1 MIKIL
6 RKLGIEVNF
15 LNAIDGIHEKFIANI
30 IFNSKRLKAFLLRPG
45 KDKVSCF
52 HCCYSTGAS
61 NHRIMQEIMQE
72 KEIKGM
78 KVGGKKK

>member
-15 LNAIDGIHEKFIANI
+15 LNTIDGIHEKFIANF

-45 KDKVSCF
+45 KRQGF
-52 HCCYSTGAS
+52 LLHCCIQLELLAT
-61 NHRIMQEIMQE
+61 EIMQE

-78 KVGGKKK
+78 KVGE